1 MNDKLY
7 QFESPIRGFWHVGN
21 LGKKKIKATGYL
33 VGKIGRGILRSHKTR
48 CSV

>member
-1 MNDKLY
+1 MTN
-7 QFESPIRGFWHVGN
+7 STN
-21 LGKKKIKATGYL
+21 LKVLLGVFGMWEIWVKKIKATGYL